1 MRNLKLLILLVG
13 VLIGNGSGAWAQ
25 KAQGGSTNSKA
36 QKSYQEGMK
45 LIGDREF
52 EKAIAAFD
60 EAIERDSLFGE
71 AYLRAAGLTRIMQK
85 PDAAYAYYKRGLPK
99 LPPSPGL
106 APEYLTFADL
116 SFDRGLYSQ
125 SAEYY
130 QKFLDLYKGKPS
142 KQSLH
147 AGQQLKNVDFALKAI
162 ANPVAYS
169 PVSLSQVVNAMGM
182 QYSPVLTADQQS
194 LLFTARTGKGGLND
208 ENLYLSLKQD
218 GEWQAPVSVSDKINT
233 ELNEGAATFSA
244 DGRVLVFTSCNRK
257 DSFGSCDLYISYKEG
272 SNWSKPVNMG
282 SKVNT
287 AAWDSQPS
295 LSADGRTIYFAS
307 NRQGG
312 LGSEDIW
319 ITHQQEDGSWVVP
332 VNAGKAIN
340 SPGREAAPFLHASSA
355 TLYFATD
362 GRQGMGKLDL
372 FKATKSEKGWNEP
385 ENMGYPLNTHR
396 DETSIFIT
404 ADNHLGY
411 YSGQPSKTGNVLIGL
426 SQFEVPEVWKGKVKS
441 SYAQGKVYDAVTKKP
456 MAAQVQVYYLDSA
469 SVLTQQV
476 PSDKTSGAYTIV
488 LNQGEEYA
496 LYVTAPGYVLESRHI
511 SEKSTTQPLALD
523 FYLQPISKG
532 SKAVLSN
539 LFFDTGKATLRA
551 ESRTELDKLYQFMK
565 SNPSVKV
572 EIAGHTDNVGQPTNN
587 LKLSQARAQA
597 VVKYLVS
604 KGIPIEVFMAKG
616 YGETQPKANNNTEEN
631 RQLNRRIELR
641 IL

>member
-1 MRNLKLLILLVG
+1 
-13 VLIGNGSGAWAQ
+13 
-25 KAQGGSTNSKA
+25 
-36 QKSYQEGMK
+36 MK
-45 LIGDREF
+45 LIGNREF
-52 EKAIAAFD
+52 EKAIEAFD
-60 EAIERDSLFGE
+60 EAIKRDSLYGE
-71 AYLRAAGLTRIMQK
+71 AYLRAAGLTRILQK

-99 LPPSPGL
+99 LPATPGL

-130 QKFLDLYKGKPS
+130 QKYLDLSKSKTS

-147 AGQQLKNVDFALKAI
+147 ATQQLKNVDFALKAM
-162 ANPVAYS
+162 ANPVAYT
-169 PVSLSQVVNAMGM
+169 PVPLSQVVNAIGM
-182 QYSPVLTADQQS
+182 QYSPVLTANQQS
-194 LLFTARTGKGGLND
+194 LLFTARTGKGGLDD
-208 ENLYLSLKQD
+208 ENLYLSLKKN
-218 GEWQAPVSVSDKINT
+218 GEWQSPESISEVINS
-233 ELNEGAATFSA
+233 ELNEGAATISA

-257 DSFGSCDLYISYKEG
+257 DSFGSCDLYISYREG
-272 SNWSKPVNMG
+272 TTWSKPVNMG

-307 NRQGG
+307 NRKGG

-319 ITHQQEDGSWVVP
+319 VTHQLEDGTWMVP
-332 VNAGKAIN
+332 INAGSTIN
-340 SPGREAAPFLHASSA
+340 SPGREAAPFLHASNA

-372 FKATKSEKGWNEP
+372 FKATRSEKGWNEP

-404 ADNHLGY
+404 ADNKMGY
-411 YSGQPSKTGNVLIGL
+411 YSGQPGTTGNVLIGL
-426 SQFEVPEVWKGKVKS
+426 SQFEVPAIWKGKVTS
-441 SYAQGKVYDAVTKKP
+441 SFALGTVYDAVTKKP
-456 MAAQVQVYYLDSA
+456 IAAQVQVYDLDSA
-469 SVLTQQV
+469 SVVSQQV
-476 PSDKTSGAYTIV
+476 PSDKSTGAYTIV
-488 LNQGEEYA
+488 VNQGQEYA
-496 LYVTAPGYVLESRHI
+496 LYVTAPGYVLVSRHI
-511 SEKSTTQPLALD
+511 SANATSQPLALD

-539 LFFDTGKATLRA
+539 LFFDTGKATLRT

-565 SNPSVKV
+565 SNPSLKV
-572 EIAGHTDNVGQPTNN
+572 EIAGHTDNVGQPASN
-587 LKLSQARAQA
+587 LKLSEARAQE

-604 KGIPIEVFMAKG
+604 KGLSASIFQAKG
-616 YGETQPKANNNTEEN
+616 YGETQPKANNTTEEN